1 MSSIE
6 CILADLHVSLGI
18 ISAVSSPGNE
28 PNNATSSTRFLVTVP
43 FFFFSDDVIIFP
55 DSFPK
60 LVYTS
65 WFWQISHGIWANQ
78 NKREI
83 FWKITSMR
91 LVCFKLKYK
100 PNSPFFT
107 LSCLSRGI
115 PNMKVCLSLMNPSL
129 YSNGCP
135 LYHLVL
141 YRLGSKSFSVQFHRE
156 SSLSTW

>member
-6 CILADLHVSLGI
+6 CILADLHISLGI

-43 FFFFSDDVIIFP
+43 FFFSDDVIIFP
-55 DSFPK
+55 DSFPN
-60 LVYTS
+60 LVYIS
-65 WFWQISHGIWANQ
+65 WLWQISHGIWANQ

-91 LVCFKLKYK
+91 LVCFKFKYK
-100 PNSPFFT
+100 SNSPFFT

-129 YSNGCP
+129 YLNGSP

-156 SSLSTW
+156 SLLST

>member
-6 CILADLHVSLGI
+6 CILADLHISLGI
-18 ISAVSSPGNE
+18 ISAVSSPGNV

-135 LYHLVL
+135 LYQLVL

>member
-1 MSSIE
+1 MSSTE
-6 CILADLHVSLGI
+6 CILADLRMSLGI
-18 ISAVSSPGNE
+18 ISAVSSPRNV
-28 PNNATSSTRFLVTVP
+28 PNNATLSTGFLVTVP
-43 FFFFSDDVIIFP
+43 FFFSDDVIIFP
-55 DSFPK
+55 DSFPN

-156 SSLSTW
+156 SLLSTW

>member
-1 MSSIE
+1 MYSCWSSYVFRHNLG
-6 CILADLHVSLGI
+6 CFFSAKRTKQRNLVYRILSYRSL
-18 ISAVSSPGNE
+18 
-28 PNNATSSTRFLVTVP
+28 
-43 FFFFSDDVIIFP
+43 FFSDDVIIFQ
-55 DSFPK
+55 DSFPN

-65 WFWQISHGIWANQ
+65 WLWQISHGIWANQ

-83 FWKITSMR
+83 FWKITPMR
-91 LVCFKLKYK
+91 LVCFKFKYK
-100 PNSPFFT
+100 SNSPFFI

-141 YRLGSKSFSVQFHRE
+141 YRLGSRSFSVQFHRE
-156 SSLSTW
+156 SLLSTW

>member
-1 MSSIE
+1 MSSTE
-6 CILADLHVSLGI
+6 CILADLRMSLGI
-18 ISAVSSPGNE
+18 ISAVSSSRNV
-28 PNNATSSTRFLVTVP
+28 PNNATLSTGFLV
-43 FFFFSDDVIIFP
+43 FRSFFFSDDVIIFL
-55 DSFPK
+55 DSFPNV
-60 LVYTS
+60 VYIR
-65 WFWQISHGIWANQ
+65 WLWKFSHGIWVNQ

-91 LVCFKLKYK
+91 LACFKFKYK

-115 PNMKVCLSLMNPSL
+115 PNIKVCLSLMNPSL
-129 YSNGCP
+129 YLNGCP

-156 SSLSTW
+156 SLLST

>member
-1 MSSIE
+1 MHSCWSSYVFR
-6 CILADLHVSLGI
+6 HNLGC
-18 ISAVSSPGNE
+18 
-28 PNNATSSTRFLVTVP
+28 
-43 FFFFSDDVIIFP
+43 FFFAKRTKQRNLVYRILGYRSFFFLDDVIIFP
-55 DSFPK
+55 DSFPN

-65 WFWQISHGIWANQ
+65 WLWQISHGIWANL

-91 LVCFKLKYK
+91 LACFKFKYK

-115 PNMKVCLSLMNPSL
+115 PNIKVCLSLMNPSL
-129 YSNGCP
+129 YLNGCP

-156 SSLSTW
+156 SLLST

>member
-6 CILADLHVSLGI
+6 CILADLHISLAI
-18 ISAVSSPGNE
+18 ISAVSSPGNV

-91 LVCFKLKYK
+91 LVCFKFKCK

-141 YRLGSKSFSVQFHRE
+141 YRLGSRSFSVQFHRE
-156 SSLSTW
+156 SLLSTW